1 MNYHHESFK
10 ETFFLIFQVDF
21 LCLFQCKCLNE
32 KNMWIE
38 TGMVCLCL
46 YLPKRT
52 EEKDGHIQLL
62 QQVYGPVFAH

>member
-1 MNYHHESFK
+1 
-10 ETFFLIFQVDF
+10 
-21 LCLFQCKCLNE
+21 
-32 KNMWIE
+32 MWIE